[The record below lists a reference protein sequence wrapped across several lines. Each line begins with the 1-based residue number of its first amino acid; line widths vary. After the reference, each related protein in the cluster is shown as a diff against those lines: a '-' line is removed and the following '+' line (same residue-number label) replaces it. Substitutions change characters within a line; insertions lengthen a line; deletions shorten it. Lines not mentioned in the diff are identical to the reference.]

1 MSSHGNIGDSCS
13 AMGRI
18 AYFDAKA
25 RVQTADAASFDTQ
38 LNRMQKDLLFCAPAT
53 IQPSGSALLDRI
65 HRISLCCHPSI

>member
-1 MSSHGNIGDSCS
+1 
-13 AMGRI
+13 MGRI

-53 IQPSGSALLDRI
+53 LHCASARQDLMHLLV
-65 HRISLCCHPSI
+65 S